1 MLSPGCV
8 RIIRPRGERDGT
20 PQSPDLP
27 TSPAPRI
34 IPGVESLPEA
44 AALLEQTLRAR
55 RDLLGDARPNVS
67 RGALQRLVSARPAPQ
82 APPVSAPPA
91 VPRDATTEVDS
102 LDVIRREVAACR
114 LCEHLAASRTQTV
127 FGVGNPHADLMF
139 VGEAPGA
146 DEDRLG
152 EPFVGRAGELLT
164 KIIQAMG
171 LSRDGVYIA
180 NVLKCRP
187 DMPEGAPGNRPP
199 TPQEMERCLPY
210 LRRQIALIKPRVLVA
225 LGKTAMA
232 GLVGADEPM
241 GAMRGRWFKFGGI
254 PLLPTYHPS
263 YLLRNG
269 SNAEKRKVW
278 EDMLLVMEKLG
289 MPISEKQRGFFRSAA

>member
-1 MLSPGCV
+1 MPPS
-8 RIIRPRGERDGT
+8 
-20 PQSPDLP
+20 
-27 TSPAPRI
+27 PRI
-34 IPGVESLPEA
+34 IPRVKSLPDA
-44 AALLEQTLRAR
+44 AALLEQTLLAR
-55 RDLLGDARPNVS
+55 RDLLGDARPNVP
-67 RGALQRLVSARPAPQ
+67 REALQRFTSVRPAPQ
-82 APPVSAPPA
+82 AAAPAAAPGKNA
-91 VPRDATTEVDS
+91 DTLAAIQEEV
-102 LDVIRREVAACR
+102 RTCR
-114 LCEHLAASRTQTV
+114 LCEHLASSRTQTV
-127 FGVGNPHADLMF
+127 FGVGNPRADLMF

-171 LSRDGVYIA
+171 LSRNDVYIA

-187 DMPEGAPGNRPP
+187 DMPKGAPGNRPP
-199 TPQEMERCLPY
+199 TPQEMERCRPY
-210 LRRQIALIKPRVLVA
+210 LRRQIALIQPRVLVA
-225 LGKTAMA
+225 LGKTAMV

-241 GAMRGRWFKFGGI
+241 GAMRGRWFEFEGI

-269 SNAEKRKVW
+269 APAEKRKVW

-289 MPISEKQRGFFRSAA
+289 LTISEKQRGFFRSAA